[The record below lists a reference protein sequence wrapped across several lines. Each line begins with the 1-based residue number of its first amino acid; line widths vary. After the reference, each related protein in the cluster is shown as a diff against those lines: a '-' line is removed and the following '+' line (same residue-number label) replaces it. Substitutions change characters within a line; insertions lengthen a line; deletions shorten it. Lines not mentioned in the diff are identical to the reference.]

1 MSSNTDFP
9 TNEDAHHHH
18 HNHAA
23 FYQQD
28 NNAFAGYDPALGG
41 EHHDGLSY
49 SNNQDWNFQP
59 EQLGLSHGHDPEASL
74 YQGWHNPALQQ
85 HNHNLNLQP
94 SQVPYNAYYDG
105 SFPQGDQSAGAAGFD
120 GNDEF
125 AYQMQGNFGVSSSYN
140 PPNNNNYQSQAVSYA
155 DATAHLNTIS
165 PGALQSRPSSY
176 VNTPSPMPQ
185 VQQVKQEPYRP
196 KVEAPIQPISQPRL
210 PKGVFDGKFTIITP
224 ETLSGTVA
232 ARRFHNFLHVGG
244 QLTEVPITK
253 TTIPAYIPRKSRN
266 EIKKLLASDSG
277 LTAKV
282 TKKPRKGSIIAPRA
296 ANRRSETPTVASKP
310 VKAKSATSPSS
321 EELISSDDESD
332 DDSEE
337 ESMQPPLPATRPV
350 RALEAVKYDTIKTLW
365 RVPYRSVESDDI
377 RKGLTQFWDIVRT
390 VRDRWKSD
398 TAAVKEAED
407 AKKANEVDLLKE
419 RVMNQRDML
428 EAALM
433 TAVTEGHRDIIE
445 QYVHLITVL
454 SPTSVTSHSSSL
466 SVYTLSI
473 HEAHRGTLCWDKHEQ
488 SVTYLA

>member
-41 EHHDGLSY
+41 EHHDALSY

-59 EQLGLSHGHDPEASL
+59 EQLGLSHGHDAQTSL

-85 HNHNLNLQP
+85 HNHSLNLQP
-94 SQVPYNAYYDG
+94 SQVPYDAYYDG
-105 SFPQGDQSAGAAGFD
+105 TFAQGDQPAEAAGFD
-120 GNDEF
+120 GSHDY
-125 AYQMQGNFGVSSSYN
+125 AYQMQGNFDVPSSYN
-140 PPNNNNYQSQAVSYA
+140 APNNNSYQSQSAHYA
-155 DATAHLNTIS
+155 DAPAQLNTIS

-176 VNTPSPMPQ
+176 INAPSPIPQ
-185 VQQVKQEPYRP
+185 VQQPKQETYRP
-196 KVEAPIQPISQPRL
+196 KAEAPTRPSPQPRL
-210 PKGVFDGKFTIITP
+210 PKGAFDGKFTIITP

-266 EIKKLLASDSG
+266 EIKKLLANDSG
-277 LTAKV
+277 LTAKLA
-282 TKKPRKGSIIAPRA
+282 KKPRKGSIIAPRA
-296 ANRRSETPTVASKP
+296 APRRSETPTVTSKP
-310 VKAKSATSPSS
+310 VKTKSVTSPSS

-332 DDSEE
+332 DESEE
-337 ESMQPPLPATRPV
+337 ESMHPPLPATRPV
-350 RALEAVKYDTIKTLW
+350 RALEAVKYDSIKTLW

-377 RKGLTQFWDIVRT
+377 RKGLSQFWDIVRT
-390 VRDRWKSD
+390 IRDRWKSD

-407 AKKANEVDLLKE
+407 AKKVNEVELLKE

-433 TAVTEGHRDIIE
+433 AAVTEGHRDIIE
-445 QYVHLITVL
+445 QYVPLITMIPHLRNLPLLVP
-454 SPTSVTSHSSSL
+454 SC
-466 SVYTLSI
+466 VYI
-473 HEAHRGTLCWDKHEQ
+473 HNR
-488 SVTYLA
+488 